1 MAFCNTELCGF
12 DKGCQIIWLMDF
24 GAGSNFRLLQV
35 DDSYLAWLRMDVFQI
50 FRIFFFLVLLFRHRF
65 YHLNVCDLKPEITKL
80 EALNVI
86 SEFK

>member
-35 DDSYLAWLRMDVFQI
+35 DDSYLAWLGRDAFQI
-50 FRIFFFLVLLFRHRF
+50 FRIFFLVLLFWHRF
-65 YHLNVCDLKPEITKL
+65 YHLNFCDFKPEITKL
-80 EALNVI
+80 ETFNII
-86 SEFK
+86 SGFK

>member
-12 DKGCQIIWLMDF
+12 DKDCQIIWLMDF

-50 FRIFFFLVLLFRHRF
+50 FRIFFF
-65 YHLNVCDLKPEITKL
+65 
-80 EALNVI
+80 
-86 SEFK
+86 